1 MEEGVADKGRRKTQT
16 TAQLMLMTVFFLRA
30 MASVRGLVAFP
41 CASTFFL
48 VERSEAAV
56 LQTPYLVRQTGESAD
71 LPCDQDN
78 NHNYMAW
85 YQQHPWGGLQ
95 LLYYSLG
102 EGEEQQ
108 ENKTWATLSA
118 KRSTKMSFILT
129 MENLQPSDSAVYFC
143 ASKGGHVSGA
153 GSVLYFGSGT
163 KVSVIEDGI
172 TETTPNVVLFDPSP
186 QEINEKGKATLVCL
200 ANRFYP
206 DHVTLS
212 WSVNGVERTAG
223 VKTDDSPTSGDA
235 SLYFLSSRL
244 RLSKKEWFRPQNTF
258 RCTVH
263 FHPKNVDISKET
275 KGREDCGVTPDSYRK
290 SANTAK
296 FTYLLLIA
304 KSAFY
309 GLFVTLLVWKMK
321 PGGEKNF
328 T

>member
-1 MEEGVADKGRRKTQT
+1 MQGTCSLFALTLLFHYGRALSIDQRPRFLSLSPGKAVRIECSVQGYASPYMYWYRTFPKKPFEMMFLSRVKDQVDDSPEKHFSATRT
-16 TAQLMLMTVFFLRA
+16 T
-30 MASVRGLVAFP
+30 S
-41 CASTFFL
+41 
-48 VERSEAAV
+48 
-56 LQTPYLVRQTGESAD
+56 
-71 LPCDQDN
+71 QD
-78 NHNYMAW
+78 
-85 YQQHPWGGLQ
+85 
-95 LLYYSLG
+95 
-102 EGEEQQ
+102 
-108 ENKTWATLSA
+108 
-118 KRSTKMSFILT
+118 FILET
-129 MENLQPSDSAVYFC
+129 ESVSLNDTAEYYC
-143 ASKGGHVSGA
+143 AWSMSSGTNQQ
-153 GSVLYFGSGT
+153 YFGSGT
-163 KVSVIEDGI
+163 KLTVLEDGI

>member
-1 MEEGVADKGRRKTQT
+1 MQNILISPFLDHSGHCINGFHFTMAVSPHHAARHAIR
-16 TAQLMLMTVFFLRA
+16 FFLRLLLLA
-30 MASVRGLVAFP
+30 DVYIAIRVTQMNNTLAVSSGGSAEIHCSHDDSSNLYILWYRQHKGAAITLMALSVWGSEPSYEDNFKSGYVVARP
-41 CASTFFL
+41 
-48 VERSEAAV
+48 EI
-56 LQTPYLVRQTGESAD
+56 LQSSFTIPSVK
-71 LPCDQDN
+71 
-78 NHNYMAW
+78 
-85 YQQHPWGGLQ
+85 
-95 LLYYSLG
+95 
-102 EGEEQQ
+102 
-108 ENKTWATLSA
+108 EN
-118 KRSTKMSFILT
+118 
-129 MENLQPSDSAVYFC
+129 DSATYFC
-143 ASKGGHVSGA
+143 AAGDRDGA